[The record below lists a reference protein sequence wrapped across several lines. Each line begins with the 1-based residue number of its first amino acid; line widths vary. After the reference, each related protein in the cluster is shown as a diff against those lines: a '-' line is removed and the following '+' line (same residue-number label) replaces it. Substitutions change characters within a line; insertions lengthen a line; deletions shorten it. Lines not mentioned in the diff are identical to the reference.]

1 MFTKKEIKAAE
12 ILLNNIKEHGNQFLN
27 TSDFLDSANVVY
39 RDLSI
44 DHCLA
49 ALWMSQ
55 KMGMILD
62 LYNLHDI
69 IINYE
74 NLKAFAN
81 PSQGLATTNNDLFLR
96 HWFECSD
103 VNFVKPQ
110 FVSNST
116 RLSAK
121 WFACNKGGSFRK
133 WYGNNTFVV
142 NYEDLAGEIGLA

>member
-39 RDLSI
+39 RNLSI

-49 ALWMSQ
+49 ALWMTQ

-74 NLKAFAN
+74 NLKAFAKYKN
-81 PSQGLATTNNDLFLR
+81 KANMTIVDCADLPENAFQPRNLLEYFL
-96 HWFECSD
+96 
-103 VNFVKPQ
+103 VKKI
-110 FVSNST
+110 
-116 RLSAK
+116 A
-121 WFACNKGGSFRK
+121 
-133 WYGNNTFVV
+133 
-142 NYEDLAGEIGLA
+142 